1 MCFEARLYNKTNKV
15 FYIEN
20 VSRINIGGGK
30 KILCTKFTYKLFFY
44 QYCQELYTHAT
55 KLRVGAYIPRKF
67 SKAHG
72 AGTGGNILSNILKC
86 DLT

>member
-30 KILCTKFTYKLFFY
+30 KILCTKFKYKLFFY

-55 KLRVGAYIPRKF
+55 KLRVGAF
-67 SKAHG
+67 Q
-72 AGTGGNILSNILKC
+72 GNFRRHMELELVATFYLIS
-86 DLT
+86 